1 MKDEYAHWD
10 NRVASSPSGLTAK
23 AGFTLLACC
32 LAVATA
38 SDAIADVAER
48 GRLLATGAGTQIEG
62 TAGGGIVPM
71 AVLAGYGA
79 EDQYGGTVFAS
90 RVHTKDYEL
99 DAFGAAWSW
108 NNRVEI
114 SAARQQLDIGTLANA
129 LGVSDDSI
137 AQNIFGLKVR
147 LYGDLVYTDLPQL
160 SAGVQYKVNED
171 FFVPSAAGARDDR
184 DYDMYLAA
192 TKLFLGD
199 FFGHNL
205 LLNGVLR
212 STRANQGGLVGFG
225 GDKNND
231 REIVFEG
238 SAGIFLNR
246 YWAVGMEY
254 RQMPDNLGFAK
265 ADDWRT
271 AFIAWFPNKN
281 LSLVGAWVDLG
292 DIATL
297 KNQQGWYVSLQ
308 GSF

>member
-1 MKDEYAHWD
+1 MKHKHVSRDC
-10 NRVASSPSGLTAK
+10 RSIL
-23 AGFTLLACC
+23 LLACG
-32 LAVATA
+32 LA
-38 SDAIADVAER
+38 AILDTGIAAADVAQR
-48 GRLLATGAGTQIEG
+48 GRLLATGAASQIEG

-71 AVLAGYGA
+71 AVLSGYGA

-99 DAFGAAWSW
+99 DVFGAAWSW
-108 NNRVEI
+108 DNRLEI

-137 AQNIFGLKVR
+137 AQNIFGMKLR
-147 LYGDLVYTDLPQL
+147 LYGDLVYTAVPQV

-184 DYDMYLAA
+184 DYDLYVAA
-192 TKLFLGD
+192 TKLLLGD

-205 LLNGVLR
+205 LLNGVVR

-225 GDKNND
+225 GDRNND
-231 REIVFEG
+231 RELVFEG
-238 SAGIFLNR
+238 SAGVFVNR
-246 YWAVGMEY
+246 YWALGFEY
-254 RQMPDNLGFAK
+254 RQMPDNLGFAE
-265 ADDWRT
+265 AEDWRD
-271 AFIAWFPNKN
+271 AFIAWFPNKH
-281 LSLVGAWVDLG
+281 LSVVGAWVDLG